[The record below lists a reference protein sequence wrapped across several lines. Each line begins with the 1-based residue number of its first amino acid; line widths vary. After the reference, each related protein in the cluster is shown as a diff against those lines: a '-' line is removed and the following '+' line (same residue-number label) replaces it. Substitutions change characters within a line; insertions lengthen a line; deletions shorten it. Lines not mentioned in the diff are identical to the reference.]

1 MPNHFARSR
10 AAAVSGRATRLAHRY
25 GVVGLA
31 LTAALLLVLAARP
44 ALVPAA
50 VALLVAA
57 IMAGVALGIVLL
69 SEGRRR
75 ALVSLQESETRLQ
88 GMLEQTRSARA
99 ETEALASIGRFLGQT
114 LDFEV
119 VAQRIVESVRILLR
133 LQTAVLFRLEPASG
147 DLVTI
152 AVSGRTSPWERPE
165 ILPSGNGA
173 AGVAVRERR
182 PLVTA
187 DILTDPRISLSADA
201 RALIEP
207 SSYRAVLAV
216 PLMIHDTVIG
226 ALSLRD
232 AAKRAFPAGEVQ
244 LAQAFADYAALAFEN
259 ARLYSDSARQR
270 QEAEVVAE
278 VAQSARAEAE
288 TMERRL
294 AFLVEAGEVLSSSL
308 DYETTLMSLA
318 RLTVPYLADWCAI
331 DMVQD
336 DAAFSRLAV
345 VHRDPAK
352 DEAARELRRRYAPE
366 PGGAHGLPR
375 VLRTGRSEFRPVIV
389 ESSLDVRDD
398 GHRRLLLELGLTSYM
413 CVPLVARGRTLGA
426 ISFAYG
432 TAGRRY
438 SRDELA
444 LAEAVAR
451 RAAIAV
457 DNARLFRDAE
467 AASRAKDEFLATLS
481 HELRTPLHAMLG
493 WTRMLRG
500 GTLDEP
506 TKARALE
513 TLERNTRLQAQLIE
527 DLLDVSRIITG
538 KLRIAVRPLELAP
551 VIEAAIDSVRAAADA
566 KGVRL
571 EARADPAAG
580 PVSGDPDRLQQ
591 VAWNLL
597 SNAIKFTP
605 RGGRVEIR
613 LDVADR
619 HARIQVADT
628 GGGINPDFLPYMF
641 ERFRQAEGLS
651 SRALG
656 GLGLGLA
663 IVRHIVELH
672 GGTVRA
678 ESAGEGQ
685 GATFTVE
692 LPLLEAR
699 EGAVTDAARGPDRTA
714 RFEASDALRGLRVL
728 LVEDEEDARELLTAS
743 LERCGALVTAV
754 ASASEALE
762 AFERV
767 RPQTVV
773 SDLALPGEDGY
784 TLIRKIR
791 ALAPEAGGRVPAVA
805 LTAHA
810 RAEDRQLALLA
821 GFQMHVAK
829 PIEPAEFLS
838 VVASLAKPGA
848 SVIG

>member
-1 MPNHFARSR
+1 MPYPFVRSR
-10 AAAVSGRATRLAHRY
+10 GGEIPAGPDSRAQRY
-25 GVVGLA
+25 GVLGLA
-31 LTAALLLVLAARP
+31 ITAALLLILAAQP

-50 VALLVAA
+50 VALLFAA
-57 IMAGVALGIVLL
+57 VMVGVAMVIMLLG
-69 SEGRRR
+69 EGRRR
-75 ALVSLQESETRLQ
+75 ALVSLKESEARLQ
-88 GMLEQTRSARA
+88 SMLEQTRSARA

-114 LDFEV
+114 LDSEV
-119 VAQRIVESVRILLR
+119 VAQRIVESVRILLHLR
-133 LQTAVLFRLEPASG
+133 TALLFRLEPASG
-147 DLVTI
+147 DLVAV
-152 AVSGRTSPWERPE
+152 AVSGATPPPGEP
-165 ILPSGNGA
+165 A
-173 AGVAVRERR
+173 ALVPAGTETAAAAVRERR
-182 PLVTA
+182 PVFTA
-187 DILTDPRISLSADA
+187 DVLADPRIGQSAEA
-201 RALIEP
+201 HAQVEL
-207 SSYRAVLAV
+207 SSYRTVLAV

-226 ALSLRD
+226 ALALGD
-232 AAKRAFPAGEVQ
+232 TAKREFPEAEVQ
-244 LAQAFADYAALAFEN
+244 LVQAFADYAALAFEN
-259 ARLYSDSARQR
+259 ARLYSDTARQR
-270 QEAEVVAE
+270 RDAEVVAE
-278 VAQSARAEAE
+278 LAQSARAEAE

-308 DYETTLMSLA
+308 NYEATLMSLA

-336 DAAFSRLAV
+336 DDSFSRLAV

-352 DEAARELRRRYAPE
+352 DEAAGELRRRYPPA

-375 VLRTGRSEFRPVIV
+375 VLQTGRSEFRPLIA
-389 ESSLDVRDD
+389 ESTLDVADD
-398 GHRRLLLELGLTSYM
+398 EHRRVLLELGLTSYM

-438 SRDELA
+438 SRDDLS

-493 WTRMLRG
+493 WARMLRT

-506 TKARALE
+506 TTARALE

-538 KLRIAVRPLELAP
+538 KLRIDARPVNVTSVIDAALE
-551 VIEAAIDSVRAAADA
+551 SVRSAADA
-566 KGVRL
+566 KGVHL
-571 EARADPAAG
+571 EARTDPAAG
-580 PVSGDPDRLQQ
+580 PVSGDSDRLQQ

-605 RGGRVEIR
+605 SGGRVQVHLEVGDGQVRIR
-613 LDVADR
+613 VG
-619 HARIQVADT
+619 DT
-628 GGGINPDFLPYMF
+628 GRGIRPDFLPHLF
-641 ERFRQAEGLS
+641 ERFRQAEGPTA
-651 SRALG
+651 RALG

-678 ESAGEGQ
+678 ESEGEGR
-685 GATFTVE
+685 GAMFTVE
-692 LPLLEAR
+692 LPLL
-699 EGAVTDAARGPDRTA
+699 AARDQAGADGTGAADRRA
-714 RFEASDALRGLRVL
+714 GFEAPDVLRGLRVL
-728 LVEDEEDARELLTAS
+728 IVEDDEDARDLLTAI
-743 LERCGALVTAV
+743 LERCGASVTAV
-754 ASASEALE
+754 VSASEALA
-762 AFERV
+762 AFGRV
-767 RPQTVV
+767 RPQAVV
-773 SDLALPGEDGY
+773 SDVALPGEDGY

-791 ALAPEAGGRVPAVA
+791 ALAPEAGGRVPAIA

-810 RAEDRQLALLA
+810 RAEDRQLALRA

-838 VVASLAKPGA
+838 VVATLARPDH
-848 SVIG
+848 S